1 MSDELYA
8 LSCGPD
14 ARVNSYSTYVVNSV
28 KFIVKS
34 RDDRRQT
41 QNCGVA
47 TAGTHV
53 GIEDDYYGYVEEII
67 ELVYI
72 KDYRVV
78 LFKCKWFD
86 TDRRRKHIIYEPHF
100 ISIDTSR
107 EVYQEDIFVFTTQ
120 VRQVFYIDGPSKSK
134 QNWKIIQRLKHR
146 HLWDI
151 PVD

>member
-1 MSDELYA
+1 MHIGKLHHENPSEVSDELYA

-41 QNCGVA
+41 QNCGVVS
-47 TAGTHV
+47 AGTHA
-53 GIEDDYYGYVEEII
+53 GIEDDYYGYLEEII

-78 LFKCKWFD
+78 LFKYK
-86 TDRRRKHIIYEPHF
+86 
-100 ISIDTSR
+100 
-107 EVYQEDIFVFTTQ
+107 
-120 VRQVFYIDGPSKSK
+120 
-134 QNWKIIQRLKHR
+134 
-146 HLWDI
+146 
-151 PVD
+151 